1 MTIGPLPTVVR
12 ELRRAAVL
20 QQAAVRSDTE
30 LLEWFVASGEEAAF
44 EALVRRHGP
53 MVLGL
58 CKRILKHTQDA
69 EDAFQATFV
78 VLMRRASSIV
88 KREMLASWLYG
99 VAYRIA
105 LRARSVS
112 ARRRGQEREYLEEM
126 CVKPQPEEPDRD
138 LAALLDQEVNR
149 LPAKYR
155 TPLVLC
161 ELQGRS
167 RKDAAAELG
176 LNEGTLSSRLARAR
190 DLIRKRLVRRGITVS
205 AGGLAAVLSPAV
217 ATAEVPTTLLS
228 ATVKVALSGTGV
240 AAGGLVSA
248 KVAWLAHKAIEG
260 LFLARLK
267 VGLVLVLGFGM
278 LSAAVG
284 GLLVASRSTE
294 TPVAVALASASRPS
308 TPRLTDHP
316 TAHPLDPM
324 QAPGDDEDDD
334 PDPGV
339 VSLPNHEEHGT
350 PRTPTAYRKLGCF
363 GSPFRAPACVTHLHA
378 FAPGSHHAW
387 PFATAHPPLIASAFK
402 PRCGMSGF
410 MTPIVR

>member
-1 MTIGPLPTVVR
+1 MTIGPLPIVVR
-12 ELRRAAVL
+12 ELRRAALL
-20 QQAAVRSDTE
+20 QQAAERSDTE

-58 CKRILKHTQDA
+58 CKRILKHAQDA

-78 VLMRRASSIV
+78 VLMRRASSIL

-105 LRARSVS
+105 MRARSVS
-112 ARRRGQEREYLEEM
+112 SRRRVQEREYLEEM
-126 CVKPQPEEPDRD
+126 CAKPQPEDPDRD

-167 RKDAAAELG
+167 RKDAATELG

-205 AGGLAAVLSPAV
+205 AGALAAILTPAT
-217 ATAEVPTTLLS
+217 ATAEVPATLLS
-228 ATVKVALSGTGV
+228 TTVKVALAGTGV
-240 AAGGLVSA
+240 AAGGLASA
-248 KVAWLAHKAIEG
+248 KVAWLAQKAIEG

-267 VGLVLVLGFGM
+267 VGLVLVLGLGL

-284 GLLVASRSTE
+284 GMLVASRSPDAPAT
-294 TPVAVALASASRPS
+294 VALASVSRPHS
-308 TPRLTDHP
+308 PRLLDQ
-316 TAHPLDPM
+316 AAVHPLDPM
-324 QAPGDDEDDD
+324 DAPADDD
-334 PDPGV
+334 PDDSDPGA
-339 VSLPNHEEHGT
+339 VSLPNPEEHDT
-350 PRTPTAYRKLGCF
+350 PHTNAAHKKHACF
-363 GSPFRAPACVTHLHA
+363 GMPFRASPWAYPMHGCV
-378 FAPGSHHAW
+378 PGAHHW
-387 PFATAHPPLIASAFK
+387 PLATHPPLVAGTFK
-402 PRCGMSGF
+402 PRCGMPNF
-410 MTPIVR
+410 TQPLLR